1 MARQDP
7 HSHADSE
14 QPRARH
20 LRLRLRV
27 DFAARRIEGE
37 AALELAAPAA
47 GVLDLDSKALE
58 ILEVSTGSGAS
69 VPFEVG
75 PDEPI
80 LGSRL
85 RLALPAGTREVRLRY
100 RTSPEAP
107 ALQWLSPEQ
116 TEGGKHPFLFSQCQP
131 IHARSLVPLPGH
143 ARATA
148 SPTRPRWRCPSRSA
162 P

>member
-1 MARQDP
+1 MARKDP
-7 HSHADSE
+7 HSHADSD

-20 LRLRLRV
+20 LRLVLRV

-37 AALELAAPAA
+37 ATLELVSPAA

-58 ILEVSTGSGAS
+58 VLEVSTGTGTS
-69 VPFEVG
+69 VPFELG

-85 RLALPAGTREVRLRY
+85 RLSLPAGTREVRLRY
-100 RTSPEAP
+100 RTSPDAP

-116 TEGGKHPFLFSQCQP
+116 TEGGSTPSSSASASPSTPAAWCRCRTP
-131 IHARSLVPLPGH
+131 
-143 ARATA
+143 RATA